1 MTTPQLTE
9 EQASVY
15 VENQGMAG
23 RFDGKV
29 VFLTGAGSAIGIGRA
44 TALAFAREGAR
55 IAAVDVTTDDLAE
68 TVELVR
74 PPGPRPK
81 RSRRTCRN
89 RLRSIAPSPPLPSD
103 SGRSTFSSATRA
115 SPRRKNSS
123 RSPTRNGGARL
134 TSTSVG
140 PCIALVLLL
149 PR

>member
-55 IAAVDVTTDDLAE
+55 IAANDVTTDDLAE
-68 TVELVR
+68 TVDLVR
-74 PPGPRPK
+74 AAGAEADAFQADVSKASEVDRAVAAATD
-81 RSRRTCRN
+81 RFGAIDILVSN
-89 RLRSIAPSPPLPSD
+89 AGIAKKKAFVDL
-103 SGRSTFSSATRA
+103 
-115 SPRRKNSS
+115 
-123 RSPTRNGGARL
+123 
-134 TSTSVG
+134 
-140 PCIALVLLL
+140 
-149 PR
+149 

>member
-55 IAAVDVTTDDLAE
+55 VAAVDVNTDDLAE

-74 PPGPRPK
+74 ATGAEAEAFHADVSK
-81 RSRRTCRN
+81 
-89 RLRSIAPSPPLPSD
+89 
-103 SGRSTFSSATRA
+103 SAEVDRA
-115 SPRRKNSS
+115 VAATERF
-123 RSPTRNGGARL
+123 GE
-134 TSTSVG
+134 
-140 PCIALVLLL
+140 I
-149 PR
+149 